1 MFVQDLLGD
10 QLYGKSD
17 PRWNDEEIVQI
28 AQDWNEVR
36 DEINRTQCVSNDNR
50 GEKLRVP
57 GNPWIAARQ
66 IERVRLLLEI
76 PHARSEALEHSGER
90 GSLRHRAQGAISAL
104 GGRDRR

>member
-10 QLYGKSD
+10 KLYRKSD

-28 AQDWNEVR
+28 SQDWNEVR

-66 IERVRLLLEI
+66 I
-76 PHARSEALEHSGER
+76 
-90 GSLRHRAQGAISAL
+90 
-104 GGRDRR
+104 